1 VSTFSKSFG
10 QGREG
15 IAYFDFFPVPNNIA
29 GYVWDFPT
37 QVRGEPMRC
46 WGIYDTNIL
55 ANQDQP
61 QLKDPLAEEMGRLGF
76 HLGDYE
82 LKGHLSR

>member
-1 VSTFSKSFG
+1 
-10 QGREG
+10 
-15 IAYFDFFPVPNNIA
+15 
-29 GYVWDFPT
+29 
-37 QVRGEPMRC
+37 MRC